1 MKSMEDYSKKSMEFV
16 KTPIEFFKIKELN
29 ITDCIVLSVY
39 KYFTEEGY
47 YHCCT
52 LTNEQICDVLNICL
66 KTLADAKRKLTR
78 LGFIERK
85 GIKVRYLG
93 VGNIVEVTTPNIA
106 NIVEVTT
113 PNIANIAEVAT
124 PNIVEVTTPNIVE
137 VTTPNIAN
145 IVEVTTPN
153 IVEVT
158 TPNIEEVTTPN
169 IVEVTTHK
177 EEKEKEKEKK
187 EEYKEEYK
195 EEKNGPGPGPGPIE
209 DNNNNE
215 MKDNKET
222 PKTNFDKIISYLP
235 SYYRKEEHINYIKD
249 NLSAKIDCIN
259 KLKDDE
265 LNISLYTQQIKE
277 YINKQFGP
285 EEYVEEEKPHRDKR
299 DGQTQLEDQFNAG
312 FCYMGEDAFDSISKG
327 ITAPKETMDDR
338 YM

>member
-1 MKSMEDYSKKSMEFV
+1 MEDYSKKGIFIPQE
-16 KTPIEFFKIKELN
+16 IIDDDRLN
-29 ITDCIVLSVY
+29 IYEVMLLSYY
-39 KYFTEEGY
+39 KYYTEYGKLKCCKKTNDEILGELKKFSKRTLFRCKSHLIELGLIRTDGGIRVY
-47 YHCCT
+47 YIGGKQAQNDT
-52 LTNEQICDVLNICL
+52 T
-66 KTLADAKRKLTR
+66 K
-78 LGFIERK
+78 
-85 GIKVRYLG
+85 
-93 VGNIVEVTTPNIA
+93 EVTDECLSDTD
-106 NIVEVTT
+106 ECLSD
-113 PNIANIAEVAT
+113 
-124 PNIVEVTTPNIVE
+124 
-137 VTTPNIAN
+137 
-145 IVEVTTPN
+145 
-153 IVEVT
+153 
-158 TPNIEEVTTPN
+158 
-169 IVEVTTHK
+169 THNK
-177 EEKEKEKEKK
+177 EIKKKKEKK
-187 EEYKEEYK
+187 EEKKEKEEYK
-195 EEKNGPGPGPGPIE
+195 EEKNGPGPGPGPIEDNNGPGPIE

>member
-1 MKSMEDYSKKSMEFV
+1 MKEDSKKIMEFV
-16 KTPIEFFKIKELN
+16 KIPFEFFKIKELN
-29 ITDCIVLSVY
+29 ITDCAVLSVY

-52 LTNEQICDVLNICL
+52 LTNEQICDMLDICL
-66 KTLADAKRKLTR
+66 NTLADAKRKLTK

-93 VGNIVEVTTPNIA
+93 VGKVVD
-106 NIVEVTT
+106 
-113 PNIANIAEVAT
+113 
-124 PNIVEVTTPNIVE
+124 VTTPNIVE
-137 VTTPNIAN
+137 STTPNI
-145 IVEVTTPN
+145 VDVTTPN
-153 IVEVT
+153 IVD
-158 TPNIEEVTTPN
+158 
-169 IVEVTTHK
+169 VTTHKEEKK
-177 EEKEKEKEKK
+177 EEKEKEKE
-187 EEYKEEYK
+187 EYK
-195 EEKNGPGPGPGPIE
+195 EEKRPGPGPGPIEDNNTITGPGPIE

-277 YINKQFGP
+277 YINKEFGP

-327 ITAPKETMDDR
+327 ITAPKETIDDR